1 MSAALLPKVA
11 ANCNAGH
18 IKQPNGQF
26 REAQKARRPEV
37 NLA

>member
-11 ANCNAGH
+11 ANCNAGR
-18 IKQPNGQF
+18 IKGALGRF